1 MKKFIL
7 ILAAILLFSPAFS
20 QKNRPEITATDYRQL
35 SKDQQIGGIIL
46 LVAGVSTLAIA
57 SQGDI
62 QLDDL
67 PTVVILGGLATVGG
81 TALLIASGN
90 NKRKSRVLSADLSF
104 KKPFFETVTYSK
116 SKPIPSISLK
126 VRF

>member
-1 MKKFIL
+1 MKNFIL
-7 ILAAILLFSPAFS
+7 ILSALLLFSPGFS
-20 QKNRPEITATDYRQL
+20 QEMRSKMTVTDYRQL
-35 SKDQQIGGIIL
+35 SKEQKVIGIIL
-46 LVAGVSTLAIA
+46 LGAGVTTLAIA

-62 QLDDL
+62 SFDDL

-81 TALLIASGN
+81 TTLLIASGN
-90 NKRKSRVLSADLSF
+90 NKRKSQTLSAGLNV
-104 KKPFFETVTYSK
+104 KKPFFGNVNYAK

>member
-20 QKNRPEITATDYRQL
+20 QKNRPEMTATDYLQL

-62 QLDDL
+62 PLDDL

-104 KKPFFETVTYSK
+104 KKPFFETVTYAK